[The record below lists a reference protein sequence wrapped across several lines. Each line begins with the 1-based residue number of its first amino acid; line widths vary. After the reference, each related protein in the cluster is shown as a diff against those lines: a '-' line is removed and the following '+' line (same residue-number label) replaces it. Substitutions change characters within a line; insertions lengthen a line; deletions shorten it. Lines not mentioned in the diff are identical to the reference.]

1 MYCLTNFQV
10 LAGAIIYQPNDLG
23 VTIQNFNDQLRE
35 SKTQGLPPALGLY
48 QLVNNSPVGKT
59 VTVLFVW
66 ASSDL
71 DEGQSWLSKV
81 SSWAPVAVNAVKPT
95 TLTAFNEIAD
105 SLVPKKVYGSLYTAT
120 VYSLTPEVV
129 NVISK
134 HAPLQPNSPDVMYGI
149 HEFRA
154 GTPHLEKGS
163 VFYSHRPHVVIE
175 IMPISQSP
183 ETVDEA
189 VTWAQRFHLE
199 LSQTDPANI
208 PPFCYIP
215 LTPSRGLDMKAIYG
229 SKYEDIQA
237 IKKQYDLLNKF
248 NNALVQL

>member
-1 MYCLTNFQV
+1 M
-10 LAGAIIYQPNDLG
+10 LAGAIVYQSNDLG
-23 VTIQNFNDQLRE
+23 VTIQSFNDQLRE
-35 SKTQGLPPALGLY
+35 SKKQGLPPALGLY
-48 QLVNNSPVGKT
+48 QLVNNSPVGKAL
-59 VTVLFVW
+59 TVLFVW

-81 SSWAPVAVNAVKPT
+81 SSWAPVAVNAVIPC
-95 TLTAFNEIAD
+95 TLMAFNEIAD
-105 SLVPKKVYGSLYTAT
+105 SLVPKKVFGSIYAFTI
-120 VYSLTPEVV
+120 YSLTPEVV

-154 GTPHLEKGS
+154 GTPYLETGS
-163 VFYSHRPHVVIE
+163 VFYSHCPHVIIE
-175 IMPISQSP
+175 IIPISQTP
-183 ETVDEA
+183 EKVDEA

-215 LTPSRGLDMKAIYG
+215 LTPSTGLDMKAIYG

-237 IKKQYDLLNKF
+237 IKKQYDPLNKF
-248 NNALVQL
+248 KNALVQL